1 MEEYLYPHFYQVENT
16 HWWFVA
22 RREILLHYCANR
34 RLLSHDTRLLD
45 VGCGT
50 GANLEAFAARCAASG
65 LDASPHAIEFCR
77 KRGLEHLFLGTL
89 DRFPDDQRFDFIT
102 LLDVAEHADD
112 DAGLLRAALQRLDAG
127 GKLLL
132 TVPAFPSLW
141 GPHDVQTHHK
151 RRYTKNSLGRL
162 MNGSGFC
169 IRHLTFFNMFLFP
182 VAVARRFASNLR
194 GSQRADDLDLPSP
207 AINRILTRVFLLE
220 KPLVPRMSL
229 PFGLSLLCLAE
240 KRA

>member
-22 RREILLHYCANR
+22 RREILLHYCATR
-34 RLLSHDTRLLD
+34 GLLSHDTRLLD

-50 GANLEAFAARCAASG
+50 GANLEAFAAQCTAAG

-77 KRGLEHLFLGTL
+77 KRGLERLFLGTL
-89 DRFPDDQRFDFIT
+89 DSFPDDQRFDLIT

-112 DAGLLRAALQRLDAG
+112 DARLLRAALQRLDAG

-151 RRYTKNSLGRL
+151 RRYTKNGLGRL
-162 MNGSGFC
+162 MNDSGFS
-169 IRHLTFFNMFLFP
+169 IRHLTFFNTFLFP
-182 VAVARRFASNLR
+182 VAVARRFTSNLR

-207 AINRILTRVFLLE
+207 VVNRILMHLFLLE

-240 KRA
+240 KRT